1 MLVGVSASVLTHL
14 LAAGALAWV
23 VIPPPE
29 ESPEEDE
36 AVEVVL
42 EEWEPQFDEVDADMP
57 PEEPPPRE
65 NPPPEDEMLAEVEPV
80 LPEEPQSQEDELK
93 EQEEQPPEPQPT
105 PSEAIA
111 VELQDPEPADEE
123 PEDAEF
129 VAEVAQRTDVQ
140 MVAEQT
146 TLEDAEP
153 PEPEEE
159 ASAPEQEVTP
169 DAPEYLASESEVAED
184 DLEGA
189 REDEG
194 ASDASIART
203 DAPAQATRE
212 DEAPASQAASARPD
226 EPVVEPEPARPP
238 EDDLAMRL
246 PVNETAEAPL
256 VPERTSESTETPDP
270 AEAPSPTQQPD
281 TESAGVADETL
292 GPSRLFG
299 RDMKTYQEV
308 FEERDAERAE
318 EIADA
323 RASQRRRLL
332 SGWQGD
338 SAKLRASLQNFVPHV
353 QVGNHTQVNAASAAH
368 ATMIARMHR
377 RYIHPQWAEGFVRRI
392 ESDHP
397 IWHPL
402 NNLELMARLELVID
416 GESGEVV
423 DVVRLES
430 SGNEFFDGQAI
441 IVAWNITSVAPVPDE
456 VISHDG
462 RVYIH
467 WEFARGPRLCGT
479 FGARIFKLTEPGSE
493 RQLDSP

>member
-1 MLVGVSASVLTHL
+1 MGVSASVLTHL
-14 LAAGALAWV
+14 LAAAALAWV
-23 VIPPPE
+23 VVPPPE
-29 ESPEEDE
+29 EPPEEE

-42 EEWEPQFDEVDADMP
+42 EEWEPQFDEPDADLP
-57 PEEPPPRE
+57 PEDPPPRE
-65 NPPPEDEMLAEVEPV
+65 NPPPEEEVPAPIEPV
-80 LPEEPQSQEDELK
+80 LPEEP
-93 EQEEQPPEPQPT
+93 PPEEEPEEEENDESPEPPKPT
-105 PSEAIA
+105 NEAIA
-111 VELQDPEPADEE
+111 VELQNPEPADEE

-129 VAEVAQRTDVQ
+129 VAEVAQSTDVQ
-140 MVAEQT
+140 MVASET

-159 ASAPEQEVTP
+159 ASAPEQQAPP
-169 DAPEYLASESEVAED
+169 DAPEYLASESEVTDE

-194 ASDASIART
+194 AEDAAIARAEEPSNI
-203 DAPAQATRE
+203 DRE
-212 DEAPASQAASARPD
+212 ASAPASQAASAPKEDVAPER
-226 EPVVEPEPARPP
+226 EPPEPSSD
-238 EDDLAMRL
+238 EIAMRL
-246 PVNETAEAPL
+246 PAEEPAEAPL
-256 VPERTSESTETPDP
+256 FPERTAESAD
-270 AEAPSPTQQPD
+270 APESQEEPPVAPQPEP
-281 TESAGVADETL
+281 ESAGVADETL
-292 GPSRLFG
+292 GPARLFG
-299 RDMKTYQEV
+299 RDMKAYQEV

-338 SAKLRASLQNFVPHV
+338 SAKLRASLQNFVPHI

-392 ESDHP
+392 ESDLP
-397 IWHPL
+397 VWDPL
-402 NNLELMARLELVID
+402 NNLELMARLEIVID
-416 GESGEVV
+416 AEKGEVV

-441 IVAWNITSVAPVPDE
+441 IVAWNVTSVSPVPEE
-456 VISHDG
+456 VVSHDG

-479 FGARIFKLTEPGSE
+479 FGARIFKLTEPGAE
-493 RQLDSP
+493 RQLESP

>member
-1 MLVGVSASVLTHL
+1 MV
-14 LAAGALAWV
+14 
-23 VIPPPE
+23 
-29 ESPEEDE
+29 
-36 AVEVVL
+36 
-42 EEWEPQFDEVDADMP
+42 QQ
-57 PEEPPPRE
+57 EEPPPQK
-65 NPPPEDEMLAEVEPV
+65 PD
-80 LPEEPQSQEDELK
+80 PQDDDAQ
-93 EQEEQPPEPQPT
+93 QEPQP
-105 PSEAIA
+105 PSDQAIA
-111 VELQDPEPADEE
+111 VELQNPDPAEEE

-129 VAEVAQRTDVQ
+129 IAEVAQRTDVQ

-146 TLEDAEP
+146 TLEDAEA
-153 PEPEEE
+153 PEPDEDVT
-159 ASAPEQEVTP
+159 APEQEVAS
-169 DAPEYLASESEVAED
+169 DAPEYLASDAEVNDEE
-184 DLEGA
+184 LEGA

-194 ASDASIART
+194 ASEEVVARSN
-203 DAPAQATRE
+203 APSEVGRDEEVPAAQAAVDR
-212 DEAPASQAASARPD
+212 RD
-226 EPVVEPEPARPP
+226 EPVVEPLPVAEPEPSELAA
-238 EDDLAMRL
+238 DDLAMRL
-246 PVNETAEAPL
+246 PADEAAEVPLARDRALDTAERA
-256 VPERTSESTETPDP
+256 ETSDPPKTPST
-270 AEAPSPTQQPD
+270 
-281 TESAGVADETL
+281 TEPQDAAASGVADETL
-292 GPSRLFG
+292 GPARLFG
-299 RDMKTYQEV
+299 RDMKAYQEV
-308 FEERDAERAE
+308 FEERDAERAD
-318 EIADA
+318 EIAEA

-392 ESDHP
+392 ESDLSMA
-397 IWHPL
+397 HPL

-416 GESGEVV
+416 GETGEVV

-493 RQLDSP
+493 RQLDM